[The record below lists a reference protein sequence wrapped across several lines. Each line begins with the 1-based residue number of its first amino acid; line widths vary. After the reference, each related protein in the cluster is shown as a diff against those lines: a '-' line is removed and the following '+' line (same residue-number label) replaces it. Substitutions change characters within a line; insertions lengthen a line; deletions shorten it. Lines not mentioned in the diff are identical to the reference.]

1 MFVHHVARRL
11 LASSLF
17 LAPLAAAHGQ
27 APFTYHVAHRLQ
39 VGGEGNF
46 DYLSFDQSHGRLFVT
61 RVGGVEVF
69 DANKPDLA
77 LVAEIPGSPGNLT
90 NDAVLVEDRDLGFT
104 SNGTGG
110 STTLFRLSTLDV
122 LGTFAL
128 GEETDAAVYDDTS
141 GLAVFFSGVGQE
153 AVFYDIA
160 GRQIVGRIA
169 LGASPEFAVDDHAG
183 SIYVNLPSKGQVAR
197 IDMRSR
203 RIVSLFPVDPSCQA
217 NSSIDID
224 IADRLLF
231 VGCFNGV
238 LDVLDR
244 NTGTTVS
251 TLPIGLLSD
260 AVLYDAEIR
269 TVFAVSVYG
278 SITAIS
284 VHGHSEQTPLGV
296 AKTPFGTH
304 TLAEDFRTHRLFT
317 DTATFGNFEKKSPLP
332 PVIPGTFK
340 VLTLQP

>member
-1 MFVHHVARRL
+1 MYIHHLARRL

-17 LAPLAAAHGQ
+17 LAPFAAAHGQ
-27 APFTYHVAHRLQ
+27 APFTYHVAHKLQ

-69 DANKPDLA
+69 DANKPELA
-77 LVAEIPGSPGNLT
+77 LAAEIPGSPGNLT
-90 NDAVLVEDRDLGFT
+90 NDAVLIEDRDLGFT
-104 SNGTGG
+104 SNGTGA
-110 STTLFRLSTLDV
+110 STTVFRLSNLDV
-122 LGTFAL
+122 LGTFSL

-153 AVFYDIA
+153 AVLYDLA
-160 GRQIVGRIA
+160 RRQIVGRIA

-183 SIYVNLPSKGQVAR
+183 SIYVNLPSKGQIAK
-197 IDMRSR
+197 IDTRSR
-203 RIVSLFPVDPSCQA
+203 RVVSLFTVDPSCQA
-217 NSSIDID
+217 NSSIDVD
-224 IADRLLF
+224 SADRLLF

-238 LDVLDR
+238 MDIVDKD
-244 NTGTTVS
+244 TGLTVS
-251 TLPIGLLSD
+251 TLPIGMLSD

-278 SITAIS
+278 SINAIY
-284 VHGHSEQTPLGV
+284 VHGHSKQTPLGV
-296 AKTPFGTH
+296 ANTPFGTH
-304 TLAEDFRTHRLFT
+304 TLADDFRTHRLFT
-317 DTATFGNFEKKSPLP
+317 DTATFGHLDKKYPIP
-332 PVIPGTFK
+332 PVVPGTFK

>member
-1 MFVHHVARRL
+1 MYIRHLANRL
-11 LASSLF
+11 LASLLF
-17 LAPLAAAHGQ
+17 LAPFAARGQ
-27 APFTYHVAHRLQ
+27 APFTYHVAHTLK
-39 VGGEGNF
+39 VGGEGDF
-46 DYLSFDQSHGRLFVT
+46 DYLSFDQTHGRLFVT

-77 LVAEIPGSPGNLT
+77 LVGEIPGSPGNLT
-90 NDAVLVEDRDLGFT
+90 NGAVLAEDRDIGFT
-104 SNGTGG
+104 SNGAGA

-122 LGTFAL
+122 LGTFPL

-141 GLAVFFSGVGQE
+141 ALAVFFSAVGQE
-153 AVFYDIA
+153 AVLYDLA
-160 GRQIVGRIA
+160 RRQITGRIA

-203 RIVSLFPVDPSCQA
+203 RIVSVFTVDPSCQA

-238 LDVLDR
+238 MDILDR
-244 NTGTTVS
+244 DTGLTVS
-251 TLPIGLLSD
+251 TLPIGQVSD

-278 SITAIS
+278 SVTAIS
-284 VHGHSEQTPLGV
+284 VQGHAQQTPLGV

-304 TLAEDFRTHRLFT
+304 TLAADLRTHRLFT
-317 DTATFGNFEKKSPLP
+317 DTATFGAFEKNNPIP